1 MAAEREMDSPSRIR
15 VLPPELADQI
25 AAGEVIERPASV
37 VKELVENALDAG
49 ARRIDIEVEAGG
61 KGLIRVV
68 DDGCG
73 MSEEEARLSLVR
85 HATSKLR
92 TAEELAHL
100 ATMGFRGEALP
111 SIAAVSRL
119 MLTTRARGAVAAW
132 RISMAAGREGEA
144 GPAGAPEGT
153 CVEVRD
159 LLHNQPARLKFL
171 KAEHAEAAH
180 IHDLVERLALAW
192 PEVHVRLRQGARL
205 TLDLPPCTEG
215 ERARAILGH
224 ALYLATGEEGG
235 VRVRALLGAPS
246 ASQASSRGMF
256 LYVDRRYIRDR
267 GLGHAL
273 AMGYGE
279 LVERGRYPSALLHL
293 ELPPGEVDVNVHPQK
308 TEVRFRRPQEVYAA
322 VRHVV
327 RAGLAGT
334 PWLGGVARPPA
345 ARIYAMPPQSEADR
359 ASVREAVREGA
370 YLASTPHVL
379 PSTEAAAEGP
389 SFVGQLAGTYLLFES
404 AGELLVL
411 DQHAAHERVTFE
423 RLRRNHAERA
433 QAPARLLFPVV
444 VSASVAELSATV
456 EHAETL
462 AALGFEIEPF
472 GADAVAVKA
481 LPQPLADADPEA
493 LARQVLGQLVEHGDA
508 PIAGDLAD
516 RVLATMAC
524 HGSRRAGDRM
534 GEPEARALLL
544 AVATTEHGDHCPHG
558 RPALVRIPIG
568 ELARRFGR

>member
-1 MAAEREMDSPSRIR
+1 MDPAPRIR

-49 ARRIDIEVEAGG
+49 ARRIDVEVEGGG
-61 KGLIRVV
+61 KALIRVV

-73 MSEEEARLSLVR
+73 MTEEEARLSLVR

-92 TAEELAHL
+92 SADELARL

-119 MLTTRARGAVAAW
+119 ALTTRARGTLAGW
-132 RISMAAGREGEA
+132 RVTMSAGVLASA

-153 CVEVRD
+153 SVEVRD
-159 LLHNQPARLKFL
+159 LLFNLPARLKFL

-192 PEVHVRLRQGARL
+192 PAVHVRLRQGARL
-205 TLDLPPCTEG
+205 TLDLPPCTED

-224 ALYLATGEEGG
+224 ALYEATGDEGG
-235 VRVRALLGAPS
+235 VRVRALVGAPS
-246 ASQASSRGMF
+246 ASQSSSRGMF

-279 LVERGRYPSALLHL
+279 LIERGRYPSAVVHL
-293 ELPPGEVDVNVHPQK
+293 ELAPGEVDVNVHPQK

-327 RAGLAGT
+327 RAALART
-334 PWLGGVARPPA
+334 PWLAGVAPPAA

-359 ASVREAVREGA
+359 ASLREAVREGA
-370 YLASTPHVL
+370 YLARTPYVL
-379 PSTEAAAEGP
+379 PATEAAAEGP
-389 SFVGQLAGTYLLFES
+389 CFIGQLAGTYLLFES
-404 AGELLVL
+404 ADELLVL

-423 RLRRNHAERA
+423 RLRRNHAARA
-433 QAPARLLFPVV
+433 EAPARLLFPVV
-444 VSASVAELSATV
+444 VSASAAELGAAV

-481 LPQPLADADPEA
+481 LPEPLGDADPAA
-493 LARQVLGQLVEHGDA
+493 LARQVLGQLIEHGDA
-508 PIAGDLAD
+508 PIAGALAD

-544 AVATTEHGDHCPHG
+544 AVFATERGDHCPHG